1 MDMGIHPAFQIMA
14 KVSLARLVLSV
25 AAFITPLCFHSEI
38 LAVLHM
44 NSLPSQPLFPLAQHL
59 TAARETLGQ
68 GRPRAPPLA

>member
-44 NSLPSQPLFPLAQHL
+44 NSLPSQPLFPLA
-59 TAARETLGQ
+59 RI
-68 GRPRAPPLA
+68 